1 MAGEWPEA
9 SQDPAV
15 FLLVSEIRS
24 RLQFLMAVGLHYLSL
39 DRQSRTLSGGEVQRV
54 HLTRALGSSLVN
66 VLYVLDEPSVG
77 LHARDQKRLMG
88 QLNRLV
94 TMGNSVVMVEHDP
107 GMIRFCDEVIDMGPG
122 GGERGGEVLFQGP
135 PGELG
140 RSPESLTGAYL
151 SGRKSVLPGRRSAA
165 GRLHP
170 WKKIIIR
177 GARENNLKGIDA
189 TFPLGLLVGV
199 SGVSGSGKS
208 TLVEKTLYHGWL
220 RKKGRAAEPPG
231 LHDEIAGAENIG
243 EIILVDQQPVG
254 RSPRANLL
262 TYTHA
267 LDPLRKMLAATPE
280 AVAKGFSTRHFS
292 FNVPG
297 GRCETCKGEGFER
310 VEMQFLADVFLR
322 CPQCGGKR
330 FREEVLEIKLRG
342 VSIGDML
349 EMTAREILDLFPEN
363 RRLAEALGPVIAI
376 GLDYIRMGQPLST
389 LSGGEAQRLKLV
401 RHLYGRLNRA
411 AQSSFVLDEPTTGLH
426 PDDIS
431 KLIRVLGKLVEKG
444 DTVLVVE
451 HNLDFLAACD
461 WIIDLGPE
469 GGEEGGEIVCEG
481 TPETVSECARSITGR
496 FLKERL
502 AESERFDG
510 ARERTFGGGG
520 AAGRIIR
527 SRNRTAPGR
536 GHPGTQDAPA
546 TADSKNSARPRR
558 DPDTRGA
565 RAQPGSRADR
575 ASTQQDECHDRA

>member
-1 MAGEWPEA
+1 
-9 SQDPAV
+9 
-15 FLLVSEIRS
+15 
-24 RLQFLMAVGLHYLSL
+24 MAVGLHYLSL

-140 RSPESLTGAYL
+140 RSSKSLTGAYL
-151 SGRKSVLPGRRSAA
+151 SGRKTVFQGPVGRRS
-165 GRLHP
+165 HNP
-170 WKKIIIR
+170 SKKIIIR

-189 TFPLGLLVGV
+189 TVPLGLLVGV

-220 RKKGRAAEPPG
+220 RKKGRAAETPG
-231 LHDEIAGAENIG
+231 LHDEIAGAENVS
-243 EIILVDQQPVG
+243 EIVLVDQQPVG

-262 TYTHA
+262 TYTRA
-267 LDPLRKMLAATPE
+267 LGPLRKMLADTPE
-280 AVAKGFSTRHFS
+280 AVARGFSTGHFS

-310 VEMQFLADVFLR
+310 VEMQFLADVFVR

-342 VSIGDML
+342 ISIGDML
-349 EMTAREILDLFPEN
+349 EMTARQVLDHFPEN
-363 RRLAEALGPVIAI
+363 RQLAEALEPVIAM

-401 RHLYGRLNRA
+401 HHLYGGLSGGA
-411 AQSSFVLDEPTTGLH
+411 KLFVLDEPTTGLH

-431 KLIRVLGKLVEKG
+431 KLVRVLFKLVEKG
-444 DTVLVVE
+444 HTVLVVE
-451 HNLDFLAACD
+451 HNLDLLAACD

-469 GGEEGGEIVCEG
+469 GGEGGGEIICEG
-481 TPETVSECARSITGR
+481 TPETVSECANSITGR
-496 FLKERL
+496 YLRERL
-502 AESERFDG
+502 AEAEQFESKAGQFESESFEIES
-510 ARERTFGGGG
+510 AE
-520 AAGRIIR
+520 AAEPQTGF
-527 SRNRTAPGR
+527 SRLEI
-536 GHPGTQDAPA
+536 APA
-546 TADSKNSARPRR
+546 GWVTDRSAEEAVGPGGFKKFGRTCPRPR
-558 DPDTRGA
+558 DHYTRSA
-565 RAQPGSRADR
+565 RAQPGSRADP
-575 ASTQQDECHDRA
+575 ASTREN